1 MCLVLNPPPL
11 PPPPTPPARK
21 AYTHPRTHTR
31 FQNHPKQ
38 NGAKKTEKKQNREK
52 LHEKEPPDL
61 KFASKHAHKKSLE
74 DGGRKI
80 EQQSFCRQREFQHP
94 SRQPDTM

>member
-1 MCLVLNPPPL
+1 
-11 PPPPTPPARK
+11 
-21 AYTHPRTHTR
+21 
-31 FQNHPKQ
+31 
-38 NGAKKTEKKQNREK
+38 

-61 KFASKHAHKKSLE
+61 KFASKHAHMKSLE

-94 SRQPDTM
+94 SRQPDHVTARRRRRRRRRRKKKKGRSKDPKSKQTNKQISLATTYIEQGKTLNPIY